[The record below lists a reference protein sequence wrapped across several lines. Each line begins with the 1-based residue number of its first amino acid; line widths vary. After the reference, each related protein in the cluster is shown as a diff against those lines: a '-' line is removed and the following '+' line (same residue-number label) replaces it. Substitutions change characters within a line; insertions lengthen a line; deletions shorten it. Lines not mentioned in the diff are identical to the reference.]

1 MELIRGIHN
10 IKSQHRGC
18 VLTIG
23 KFDGIHKGHQ
33 AVLAN
38 LVEKAK
44 ALALP
49 SAVMVFEPQPEEVFS
64 PAQAPARLSR
74 LRDKYEALKALGID
88 RLICVNFS
96 KKFASQSPEQFVVDL
111 LINHLG
117 VNFLV
122 VGDDFRFGHKRQG
135 DFEYL
140 QQAAKQFNFDVVSTQ
155 SFRVDNSR
163 ISSTAVR
170 DALSSGN
177 FEKAKNMLGRPFS
190 ISGKVVH
197 GEKNGRTIGFPTA
210 NILLRR
216 HKTPLHGVFAVRVL
230 WQGAWLKGVANL
242 GSRPTLA
249 GQKLQLETHV
259 FDFSEDLYGQ
269 RLHVEFISKIR
280 DETKFDSF
288 EQLKQQIKEDAKLA
302 RASLAT
308 Y

>member
-1 MELIRGIHN
+1 VELIRGIHN
-10 IKSQHRGC
+10 IKSKHRGC

-38 LVEKAK
+38 LVEKAR

-288 EQLKQQIKEDAKLA
+288 EQLKQQIDEDAKRA

>member
-1 MELIRGIHN
+1 VELIRGIHN

>member
-1 MELIRGIHN
+1 
-10 IKSQHRGC
+10 

-23 KFDGIHKGHQ
+23 KFDGVHKGHQ

-38 LVEKAK
+38 LVDKAK

-49 SAVMVFEPQPEEVFS
+49 SAVMVFEPQPEEVFA
-64 PAQAPARLSR
+64 PDKAPARLSR
-74 LRDKYEALKALGID
+74 LRDKYDALQELGID
-88 RLICVNFS
+88 RLLCVSFS
-96 KKFASQSPEQFVVDL
+96 TEFAAQSPEQFVEDL
-111 LINHLG
+111 LVKQLG
-117 VNFLV
+117 VRFLV
-122 VGDDFRFGHKRQG
+122 VGDDFRFGYKRQG
-135 DFEYL
+135 DFDYL
-140 QQAAKQFNFDVVSTQ
+140 RRAAQRFNFDVVSTQ

-170 DALSSGN
+170 NALSHGD
-177 FEKAKNMLGRPFS
+177 FLMATKMLGRPFA

-230 WQGAWLKGVANL
+230 WQGSWFEGVANL
-242 GSRPTLA
+242 GSRPTLE
-249 GQKLQLETHV
+249 GQKLQLETHI
-259 FDFSEDLYGQ
+259 FDFSDDLYGQ

-280 DETKFDSF
+280 DEAKFDSF
-288 EQLKQQIKEDAKLA
+288 EQLKQQIQEDAKQA

-308 Y
+308 N